1 MPCPRGASTPLVLA
15 LALPAFGQGERED
28 VFPLAREPVY
38 VALAAEAQ
46 EASPEI
52 RAAAATIVAARARVP
67 QVSALPDPEL
77 MVGYDYGGM
86 GLQPGADEDTGL
98 VLGFSQPLPGPG
110 KRGLRSA
117 VAEREVSAVEH
128 ALHRAR
134 LEVAYRLRRAYA
146 DLLLARENLA
156 LIDDQKR
163 ATRDIEELTRSRYA
177 VGLAQQSDVLRAQ
190 AELARLERMRYHE
203 LGQEEIALAE
213 LNRVLA
219 RPAATPV
226 AGTPLLRALD
236 VKAVRVPSLAEAVA
250 GLDDASPALLAAHA
264 MVERSRASRDLA
276 SKEQAPD
283 FVARTSYLYRGSLPP
298 MATLDLGIVLPLY
311 KGKKQKQA
319 LAEAE
324 ARLLESQSSAEA
336 MRLRVR
342 SSVEKARA
350 DLEAAVRE
358 AEAYATGV
366 LAVDALAVES
376 ALASFQAGKAPFV
389 AVLEAHNTLY
399 RDRWE
404 QAELLFHILWH
415 SASLDA
421 MGVVMD

>member
-1 MPCPRGASTPLVLA
+1 MPCPRGAFALLVLA
-15 LALPAFGQGERED
+15 PVLPALGQGERED
-28 VFPLAREPVY
+28 VFPLAREPLY
-38 VALAAEAQ
+38 SALAAEAQ
-46 EASPEI
+46 EKSPEI
-52 RAAAATIVAARARVP
+52 LAASAAVAAAKARVP
-67 QVSALPDPEL
+67 HASALPDPEL
-77 MVGYDYGGM
+77 MVGYEYGGR
-86 GLQPGADEDTGL
+86 GLQPGADDDTGL
-98 VLGFSQPLPGPG
+98 AVGFVQALPGPG

-117 VAEREVSAVEH
+117 VAEREAREVEH

-134 LEVAYRLRRAYA
+134 VEIAYRLRRAYA

-156 LIDDQKR
+156 LIDDQRR

-203 LGQEEIALAE
+203 LGQETLAIAE
-213 LNRVLA
+213 LNRILA

-226 AGTPLLRALD
+226 PGTPLLRDLD
-236 VKAVRVPSLAEAVA
+236 VSAVRVPSVEKAIA
-250 GLDDASPALLAAHA
+250 GLDAASPALLAAHA
-264 MVERSRASRDLA
+264 MVERARAARDLA
-276 SKEQAPD
+276 RKDQAPD
-283 FVARTSYLYRGSLPP
+283 FVARASYLYRGSMPP
-298 MATLDLGIVLPLY
+298 MATADLGIMLPLY

-324 ARLLESQSSAEA
+324 ARLQVGQSSAEA

-342 SSVEKARA
+342 ANVEKARA

-358 AEAYATGV
+358 AEAYQSGV

-376 ALASFQAGKAPFV
+376 ALASFQAGKSPFV

-421 MGVVMD
+421 LGVVMD